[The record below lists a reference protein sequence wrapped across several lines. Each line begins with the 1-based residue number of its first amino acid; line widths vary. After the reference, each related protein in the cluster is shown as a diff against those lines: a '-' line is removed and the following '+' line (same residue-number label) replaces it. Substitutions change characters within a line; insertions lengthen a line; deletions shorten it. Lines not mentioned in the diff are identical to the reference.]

1 MYENR
6 IRHLEEMH
14 QILDK
19 KIDAVEKTGAF
30 EDTHLTEMKK
40 QRLHIRDEISKLKLR
55 QAEHDKQAKP
65 ED

>member
-40 QRLHIRDEISKLKLR
+40 QRLHIRDEISKLKHR